1 MFLHI
6 LLQAALGMLKMHEES
21 LLSADNSASIFNLLS
36 TLPSKVDDVEALLEA
51 MGEVGA
57 SVTDVII
64 EDNRRRQVRICTY
77 CVERFHSG

>member
-1 MFLHI
+1 
-6 LLQAALGMLKMHEES
+6 MLKMHEES